1 MLAYTLTINGVDF
14 TDAIRFDSYSTKK
27 IPVYS
32 QSVQTLDGVT
42 HVALLRN
49 KGQVT
54 FTLNPKNA
62 EDTETLVD
70 ALLAIPCT
78 VYYFNLQTQLYE
90 TANMTLDE
98 VSADFLARCKF
109 LGKKWSQTDQI
120 TLEEL

>member
-62 EDTETLVD
+62 EATETLVD

-109 LGKKWSQTDQI
+109 LGKKWSQTGQI